1 MSKIKV
7 HAWDILRMIPDEEI
21 AKIAKD
27 TKVDYCAK
35 VLTGERLFYLLV
47 FAFLSA
53 DHVSQRRLESIFNN
67 PTYKTLFNVA
77 LDASITHGSIS
88 TRLANVNLDFFE
100 KAFELLYNRLSQLY
114 TEKELQAKNIVRI
127 DSSMV
132 AETCNKLKKGF
143 TVGKK
148 ASNKAERKQIKYTVA
163 YDGFSAKLA
172 EVFSKPEYLSEDI
185 AMPAVVQ
192 ELIKYDPEHKRKGQ
206 KSKRSKVTFG

>member
-67 PTYKTLFNVA
+67 PTYKTLFNVV
-77 LDASITHGSIS
+77 L
-88 TRLANVNLDFFE
+88 
-100 KAFELLYNRLSQLY
+100 
-114 TEKELQAKNIVRI
+114 
-127 DSSMV
+127 
-132 AETCNKLKKGF
+132 
-143 TVGKK
+143 
-148 ASNKAERKQIKYTVA
+148 
-163 YDGFSAKLA
+163 
-172 EVFSKPEYLSEDI
+172 PEYLSEDI

-192 ELIKYDPEHKRKGQ
+192 ELIKYDPEHNNLYVLDRGFCALKNYELVEDAKAKFVGRIKTNRKMQVIESLMTENTNTDLGKLELVDDLVVFLYMSIKESEKDCEKVKSQKGQ
-206 KSKRSKVTFG
+206 K